1 MSAVPRMIVHTFDGF
16 FLTVILIAQETII
29 NYYIIMR
36 YKESVFPYF
45 FFALDFLCVC
55 TFVGTLFVAF
65 NNLKNIL
72 RQESVD
78 GFNLHAGR
86 VNLMLGDNPLIFL
99 SWLFYSLIFVVKII
113 LIFNDDSFIHGLSVT
128 DHFGPQLLKVALCS
142 SSFLFLLLVEG
153 HNWRKRGTP
162 RYSYITS
169 VCAKTGIEIF
179 DSVSML
185 AILMESTSDL
195 SPTVKD
201 LILALSSLNFLL
213 PTIKLYQLSYN
224 DFSKNNYS
232 FPITVIYMS
241 LHMLLIDVPFLV
253 VRLYLWLVYHENA
266 SMFLMKNAL
275 SIVLGLRGMFP
286 DLIEFKNSYITSHK
300 KAMSEAEA
308 KFEEISLRDQVIK
321 PESV

>member
-1 MSAVPRMIVHTFDGF
+1 M
-16 FLTVILIAQETII
+16 TI
-29 NYYIIMR
+29 
-36 YKESVFPYF
+36 K
-45 FFALDFLCVC
+45 L
-55 TFVGTLFVAF
+55 
-65 NNLKNIL
+65 
-72 RQESVD
+72 Q
-78 GFNLHAGR
+78 
-86 VNLMLGDNPLIFL
+86 
-99 SWLFYSLIFVVKII
+99 
-113 LIFNDDSFIHGLSVT
+113 
-128 DHFGPQLLKVALCS
+128 VALCS

-286 DLIEFKNSYITSHK
+286 DLLEFKNSYITSHKKAK

>member
-128 DHFGPQLLKVALCS
+128 DHFGPQLLKV
-142 SSFLFLLLVEG
+142 
-153 HNWRKRGTP
+153 
-162 RYSYITS
+162 
-169 VCAKTGIEIF
+169 
-179 DSVSML
+179 M
-185 AILMESTSDL
+185 
-195 SPTVKD
+195 
-201 LILALSSLNFLL
+201 
-213 PTIKLYQLSYN
+213 
-224 DFSKNNYS
+224 
-232 FPITVIYMS
+232 
-241 LHMLLIDVPFLV
+241 
-253 VRLYLWLVYHENA
+253 
-266 SMFLMKNAL
+266 
-275 SIVLGLRGMFP
+275 
-286 DLIEFKNSYITSHK
+286 
-300 KAMSEAEA
+300 
-308 KFEEISLRDQVIK
+308 
-321 PESV
+321 